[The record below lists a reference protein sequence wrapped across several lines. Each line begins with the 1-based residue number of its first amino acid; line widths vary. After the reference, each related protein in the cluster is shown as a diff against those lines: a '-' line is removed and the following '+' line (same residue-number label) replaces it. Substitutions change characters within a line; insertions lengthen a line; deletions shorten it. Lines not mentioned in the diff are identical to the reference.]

1 MLKQQTKIKQNV
13 KTLYKGE
20 EVFDLFLSNAPA
32 SIAMFDLEMRCLAAS
47 RRWIKDY
54 PISNSDI
61 IGVSHYEVYPETPDE
76 WREVHRRALAGEI
89 IRSDEERFVRT
100 DGTINW
106 VKWEVLPWRTD
117 KGEIG
122 GIIIFSENITFRK
135 EAENKISNLNAS
147 LEENLHELR
156 THQVELEMQNESLR
170 KSQNAL
176 EASRD
181 RFYNLYEFASVSY
194 ITLSQSGLIIEINL
208 TGTALF
214 GLERNKL
221 LQRRFD
227 EFVVPDNINHWHHF
241 FLRSINSFESQNIE
255 LQMRKMDGTIC
266 YVHLVSR
273 LVMNEEGKSELQLT
287 LADTTEQ
294 KKREHAKLQFEL
306 LLSMLTRRERDVL
319 SLALTGIH
327 NKDISIYLNINI
339 RTVENHRA
347 SIHRKTGVDSLLEL
361 AQIAAGA
368 GVLLTPSSRKI

>member
-1 MLKQQTKIKQNV
+1 MLKQQTKFKPHV
-13 KTLYKGE
+13 ETLYKGE
-20 EVFDLFLSNAPA
+20 DVFNLFLSHAPA
-32 SIAMFDLEMRCLAAS
+32 SIAMFDTEMRCLAVS
-47 RRWIKDY
+47 KRWIEDY
-54 PISNSDI
+54 PISISEI
-61 IGVSHYEVYPETPDE
+61 IGVSHYKAYPETPAE
-76 WREVHRRALAGEI
+76 WKEVHRRGLAGEI
-89 IRSDEERFVRT
+89 IRSDEERFVRA
-100 DGTINW
+100 DGTIKW
-106 VKWEVLPWRTD
+106 VKWEVFPWRTN

-122 GIIIFSENITFRK
+122 GIIIFSENITLRK
-135 EAENKISNLNAS
+135 ESENKILNLNAS
-147 LEENLHELR
+147 LKKNLHELS
-156 THQVELEMQNESLR
+156 THQIELEMQNESLR

-176 EASRD
+176 EATRD
-181 RFYNLYEFASVSY
+181 RYYNLYEFASVSY
-194 ITLSQSGLIIEINL
+194 ITLSQSGQILEINL
-208 TGTALF
+208 TGTALL

-227 EFVVPDNINHWHHF
+227 EFVVPDNINHWYHF
-241 FLRSINSFESQNIE
+241 FLRSINSFESQSIE

-273 LVMNEEGKSELQLT
+273 LVMTEDGKSELQLT

-294 KKREHAKLQFEL
+294 KKRERAKLQFEL

-368 GVLLTPSSRKI
+368 GVLFTPTPRKI